1 MAVTHFFSLA
11 DVLALQEMVMARF
24 GSGPSPLKDEG
35 LLESAVMR
43 PQMAAYYSDADIIR
57 QSALLAVGIS
67 QAQAFMDGNKRT
79 AFAAYDIFL
88 RLNGLFFAGEPLAIA
103 RQIEAVTQRKG
114 DIEAATN
121 QFELWLRE
129 YVMPRPDTP

>member
-1 MAVTHFFSLA
+1 MAETYFLSLA
-11 DVLALQEMVMARF
+11 DVLALHEMVMVRF
-24 GSGPSPLKDEG
+24 GSGPSPLRDEG

-43 PQMAAYYSDADIIR
+43 PQMAAYYNDADIIR

-79 AFAAYDIFL
+79 AFAACDVFL

-103 RQIEAVTQRKG
+103 KQLEAVTQRKG
-114 DIEAATN
+114 DLEAATN
-121 QFELWLRE
+121 QFEQWLRE